1 MKDINR
7 LEIFNYIRDSIDL
20 DISEKGLLWLI
31 FGFYKSEEGC
41 NYLSIKS
48 LKQLSKISDDRTLYS
63 KINSLIAKGYLRKE
77 VQKGIGCKYFISIPN
92 VKITDT
98 VEITEQ
104 KKKKKKIIDV
114 KSKKVSKK
122 VPLENDIEEV
132 WKVYPNK
139 KGKQAASKA
148 IAKILK
154 DISKDELLRTI
165 ERYKKDVDHQRKNG
179 FGALQY
185 KNGSTFFNGG
195 YVDYLDSNYQEL
207 QDKPQNKKMSRAD
220 LEELLMGGS

>member
-41 NYLSIKS
+41 SYLSIKS

-63 KINSLIAKGYLRKE
+63 KLNSLIAKGYLTKE

-104 KKKKKKIIDV
+104 KEKKKGKKAALKV
-114 KSKKVSKK
+114 LKKES
-122 VPLENDIEEV
+122 LENDIEEV

-139 KGKQAASKA
+139 KGKQAAIKA

-154 DISKDELLRTI
+154 AISKEELLRTI
-165 ERYKKDVDHQRKNG
+165 ERYKKDVDYQRRNG

-195 YVDYLDSNYQEL
+195 YVDYLDINYQEL

-220 LEELLMGGS
+220 LEELLMGR